1 MKNRKNDSRV
11 NKTVVRKMEVKNVN
25 KNVMA
30 DAIRDRYQDLMEFKA

>member
-1 MKNRKNDSRV
+1 MKNRKNDSSV
-11 NKTVVRKMEVKNVN
+11 NKIVVRKMKVKNVN